1 MKLYTGLDVIGA
13 DGFAGVITGGV
24 KLGAVGVVV
33 VGLVVEGI
41 DVVRLKPV
49 LVMTNIPSFSA
60 PEPLVVFSEVIGAL
74 LTILPN

>member
-1 MKLYTGLDVIGA
+1 MGLR
-13 DGFAGVITGGV
+13 VITGGV

-41 DVVRLKPV
+41 DVVKLKPV

-60 PEPLVVFSEVIGAL
+60 PEPLVVFF
-74 LTILPN
+74 